1 MKCAI
6 CKHGIYEPGTITV
19 TLEREST
26 TVVIRQVP
34 AMVCNTCGEEYL
46 NEEITD
52 ALLYIAEHDVKS
64 GVQLDIRK
72 YQAACVS
79 I

>member
-1 MKCAI
+1 MKCGI

-52 ALLYIAEHDVKS
+52 ALLSIAEHDVKS
-64 GVQLDIRK
+64 GVQLDIRE
-72 YQAACVS
+72 YQAACAS

>member
-6 CKHGIYEPGTITV
+6 CKHGICEPGTITV
-19 TLEREST
+19 TLERGPT

-34 AMVCNTCGEEYL
+34 AMVCTTCGEEYL

-52 ALLYIAEHDVKS
+52 AVLSIAEHDVKA
-64 GVQLDIRK
+64 GVQVDIRE
-72 YQAACVS
+72 YQAACAS